1 MGNLNLNQN
10 IRIQMSN
17 VDENI
22 FLARVAEQAERFE
35 DMVDFLSQVLD
46 TKGGEVNSDERN
58 LLSVAFKNLISSKRA
73 ACRTIAAIEQN
84 PKYSKFQGALT
95 TYKTTI
101 EQQLT
106 EDCNKIIDIINTK
119 VLSKECGNEA
129 KAFFVKMV
137 GDYYR
142 YIAENAKDAL
152 LEDVKQ
158 KALASYQQA
167 HQIELA
173 PCNPI
178 KLGLALNFSV
188 FHYEVMKNHS
198 EACTLADNAL
208 QEALDKIDELEED
221 DFRDAKSIIELLKEN
236 LTLWKEEEEEGNN
249 DNAIDDL

>member
-1 MGNLNLNQN
+1 MTD
-10 IRIQMSN
+10 N
-17 VDENI
+17 VEKNI

-35 DMVDFLSQVLD
+35 DMVSFLQEVLVE
-46 TKGGEVNSDERN
+46 KGADVTSDERN

-84 PKYSKFQGALT
+84 PKYSKFSDSLAE
-95 TYKTTI
+95 YKKEI
-101 EQQLT
+101 ESKLSA
-106 EDCNKIIDIINTK
+106 DCQRVVDMINEK
-119 VLSKECGNEA
+119 VLSKACDGES

-142 YIAENAKDAL
+142 YIAENAKGDD
-152 LEDVKQ
+152 LESVKQ
-158 KALASYQQA
+158 NALKAYNEANG
-167 HQIELA
+167 IELP

-188 FHYEVMKNHS
+188 FHYEVMKNHKA
-198 EACTLADNAL
+198 ACELADQAL

-236 LTLWKEEEEEGNN
+236 LTLWKEEEEDGGNE
-249 DNAIDDL
+249 IDDL